1 MKLVCTQSDLNAN
14 LALAHHAVPA
24 RPTHP
29 VLANVLLRADAETG
43 SVQITAFDLSLGIRT
58 SFPAQIDGS
67 GEIALPA
74 KLLNDIVAKLP
85 NGEITLNS
93 EGDESLTTLTAT
105 TGQFYQIRGMNAA
118 EFPELPEIESGKTIR
133 LSVTSLEE
141 GLRGTLFATS
151 GDETKQVLAGVHL
164 RVAGDGLEF
173 AATDGHRLAVV
184 EAVNAPEEEEG
195 EQSNLDGFA
204 VTIPANALRELERM
218 LGKRVEGDFI
228 SLQFEEGQVAF
239 DLGGGQRLTSRTL
252 EGSYPAYRQLIPQ
265 LFENQLNV
273 DRRELISALERIAI
287 LADRK
292 NNVVKFSIDSEN
304 QQLSLSAEA
313 ADIGSGKESMNA
325 QVSGQSLDVAFNV
338 KYITESLK
346 NLLASEVQI
355 QLNTPTSP
363 VVLTPLSGTKMTH
376 LIMPVQI
383 RS

>member
-1 MKLVCTQSDLNAN
+1 MKLVCTQSDLNTN
-14 LALAHHAVPA
+14 LALAHHAVPS

-29 VLANVLLRADAETG
+29 VLANVLVRADADTG

-58 SFPAQIDGS
+58 SFPAQVEQG

-85 NGEITLNS
+85 SGEITLNS
-93 EGDESLTTLTAT
+93 EDEETLTTLTANS
-105 TGQFYQIRGMNAA
+105 GQIYQIRGMNAA
-118 EFPELPEIESGKTIR
+118 EFPELPEIASEKAIR
-133 LSVTSLEE
+133 LSITSLEE

-151 GDETKQVLAGVHL
+151 ADETKQVLTGVHL
-164 RVAGDGLEF
+164 RVSGEGLEF

-184 EAVNAPEEEEG
+184 EAVNADEAEDAPSSIEG
-195 EQSNLDGFA
+195 FQ

-218 LGKRVEGDFI
+218 FGKRADGEFL
-228 SLQFEEGQVAF
+228 SLQFEEGQVSF
-239 DLGGGQRLTSRTL
+239 DLGSGQRLTSRTL

-265 LFENQLNV
+265 QFDNQLNV
-273 DRRELISALERIAI
+273 DRRELVSALERIAI

-292 NNVVKFSIDSEN
+292 NNIVKFSIDSEN
-304 QQLSLSAEA
+304 QRLFLSAEA
-313 ADIGSGKESMNA
+313 ADIGSGQESMNV
-325 QVSGQSLDVAFNV
+325 QISGQSLEVAFNV

-346 NLLASEVQI
+346 NLIASQVQI

-363 VVLTPLSGTKMTH
+363 VVLMPLSGTKMTH

-383 RS
+383 RN

>member
-1 MKLVCTQSDLNAN
+1 MKLVCTQTDLNTN
-14 LALAHHAVPA
+14 LALAHHAVPS

-58 SFPAQIDGS
+58 SFPAQIEQG

-85 NGEITLNS
+85 SGEITLNT
-93 EGDESLTTLTAT
+93 EDDEALTTLTAT
-105 TGQFYQIRGMNAA
+105 SGQLYQIRGMNAA
-118 EFPELPEIESGKTIR
+118 EFPELPEIESGKAIR

-151 GDETKQVLAGVHL
+151 ADETKQVLTGVHL
-164 RVAGDGLEF
+164 RVSGTGLEF

-184 EAVNAPEEEEG
+184 ETANAEDAEDIP
-195 EQSNLDGFA
+195 SAIAGFE

-218 LGKRVEGDFI
+218 FGKRADGEFL
-228 SLQFEEGQVAF
+228 SLQFEEGQVSF

-265 LFENQLNV
+265 QFDNQLNV
-273 DRRELISALERIAI
+273 DRRELVSALERIAI

-292 NNVVKFSIDSEN
+292 NNIVKFSIDSEN
-304 QQLSLSAEA
+304 QRLFLSAEA
-313 ADIGSGKESMNA
+313 ADIGSGKESMNV
-325 QVSGQSLDVAFNV
+325 QISGQSLEVAFNV

-346 NLLASEVQI
+346 NLIASQVQI

-363 VVLTPLSGTKMTH
+363 VVLVPLSGTKMTH

-383 RS
+383 RN

>member
-1 MKLVCTQSDLNAN
+1 MKFVCTQSDLNTN
-14 LALAHHAVPA
+14 LALAHHAVPS

-29 VLANVLLRADAETG
+29 VLVNVLVRADADTG

-58 SFPAQIDGS
+58 SFSAQVEQG

-85 NGEITLNS
+85 NREITLSS
-93 EGDESLTTLTAT
+93 EGDETLTTLTAT
-105 TGQFYQIRGMNAA
+105 TGQLYQIRGMNAE
-118 EFPELPEIESGKTIR
+118 EFPELPEIEGGKAIR
-133 LSVTSLEE
+133 LSIASLEE

-151 GDETKQVLAGVHL
+151 TDETKQVLAGVHL
-164 RVAGDGLEF
+164 RVSVEGLEF

-184 EAVNAPEEEEG
+184 EAMNAEDAENQPSEME
-195 EQSNLDGFA
+195 SFA
-204 VTIPANALRELERM
+204 VTIPAHALRELERM
-218 LGKRVEGDFI
+218 LGKHSESDFI
-228 SLQFEEGQVAF
+228 SLQFEEGQVSF

-252 EGSYPAYRQLIPQ
+252 EGSYPVYRQLIPRQ
-265 LFENQLNV
+265 FENQLNI
-273 DRRELISALERIAI
+273 DRRELVSALERIAL

-292 NNVVKFSIDSEN
+292 NNIVKFSIDSDN
-304 QQLSLSAEA
+304 QLLFLSAEA

-325 QVSGQSLDVAFNV
+325 QISGSSLEVAFNV

-363 VVLTPLSGTKMTH
+363 VILTPLSGTKMTH

-383 RS
+383 RN

>member
-1 MKLVCTQSDLNAN
+1 MKLVCSQTDLNTN
-14 LALAHHAVPA
+14 LALAHHAVPS

-29 VLANVLLRADAETG
+29 VLANVLVRADAETG
-43 SVQITAFDLSLGIRT
+43 NVQITAFDLSLGIRT
-58 SFPAQIDGS
+58 SFPAQVEQG
-67 GEIALPA
+67 GEVALPA

-85 NGEITLNS
+85 SGEIALNTEQD
-93 EGDESLTTLTAT
+93 EGLTTLTAT
-105 TGQFYQIRGMNAA
+105 TGQLYQIRGMNAA
-118 EFPELPEIESGKTIR
+118 EFPELPEIASGKAIR
-133 LSVTSLEE
+133 LSVSSLEE

-151 GDETKQVLAGVHL
+151 ADETKQVLTGVHL
-164 RVAGDGLEF
+164 RVSGTGLEF

-184 EAVNAPEEEEG
+184 EAVNPEEG
-195 EQSNLDGFA
+195 EDAPSAIDGFE

-218 LGKRVEGDFI
+218 FAKRADGEFI
-228 SLQFEEGQVAF
+228 RLQFEEGQVSF

-265 LFENQLNV
+265 QFENQLNV
-273 DRRELISALERIAI
+273 DRRELVSALERIAI

-292 NNVVKFSIDSEN
+292 NNIVKFSIDSEN
-304 QQLSLSAEA
+304 QRLFLSAEA

-325 QVSGQSLDVAFNV
+325 QVSGQSLEVAFNV

-346 NLLASEVQI
+346 NSIASQVQI

-363 VVLTPLSGTKMTH
+363 VVLVPLSGTKTIH

-383 RS
+383 RT

>member
-1 MKLVCTQSDLNAN
+1 MKLVCTQSDLNTN
-14 LALAHHAVPA
+14 LALAHHAVPS

-29 VLANVLLRADAETG
+29 VLANILVRADADLG
-43 SVQITAFDLSLGIRT
+43 SIQITAFDLSLGIRT
-58 SFPAQIDGS
+58 SFPAQVEQG

-85 NGEITLNS
+85 SGEITLNS
-93 EGDESLTTLTAT
+93 EDDETLTTLTAT
-105 TGQFYQIRGMNAA
+105 SGQIYQIRGMNAT
-118 EFPELPEIESGKTIR
+118 EFPELPEIESGKAIQ

-151 GDETKQVLAGVHL
+151 ADETKQVLTGVHL
-164 RVAGDGLEF
+164 RVSGEGLEF

-184 EAVNAPEEEEG
+184 EAANADEAEDVPSSIEG
-195 EQSNLDGFA
+195 FE

-218 LGKRVEGDFI
+218 FGKRAEGEFL
-228 SLQFEEGQVAF
+228 SLQFEEGQVSF
-239 DLGGGQRLTSRTL
+239 DLGGGQRLTTRTL

-265 LFENQLNV
+265 QFDNQLNV
-273 DRRELISALERIAI
+273 DRRELVSALERIAI

-292 NNVVKFSIDSEN
+292 NNIVKFSIDSEN
-304 QQLSLSAEA
+304 QKLFLSAEA
-313 ADIGSGKESMNA
+313 ADIGSGQESMNV
-325 QVSGQSLDVAFNV
+325 QISGQSLEVAFNV

-346 NLLASEVQI
+346 NLIASQVQI

-363 VVLTPLSGTKMTH
+363 VVLMPLSGTKMTH

-383 RS
+383 RN